1 MSVFGGVTAVGRLI
15 MPFAQYHK
23 SIEGPLREEE
33 YESFMILPRCVFREM
48 MMTMMTMGAM

>member
-1 MSVFGGVTAVGRLI
+1 MSVFGGVTAVGPLI

-23 SIEGPLREEE
+23 SIEGEEE

-48 MMTMMTMGAM
+48 MTMTMMMTMGAM

>member
-33 YESFMILPRCVFREM
+33 YESFMILPRCVFFREM
-48 MMTMMTMGAM
+48 MTMTMGAM